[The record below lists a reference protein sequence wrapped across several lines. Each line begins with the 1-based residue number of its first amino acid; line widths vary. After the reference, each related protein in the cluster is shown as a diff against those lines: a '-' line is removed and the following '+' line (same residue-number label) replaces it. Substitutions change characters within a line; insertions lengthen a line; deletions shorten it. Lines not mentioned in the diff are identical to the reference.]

1 MEYGII
7 KTRCMATMARL
18 LQPGL
23 VRPQTASGNCIRR
36 INISTMFEGNSYE
49 AFISQRLCPSDLLST
64 HYRIFPQNLNL

>member
-49 AFISQRLCPSDLLST
+49 AFISQ
-64 HYRIFPQNLNL
+64 